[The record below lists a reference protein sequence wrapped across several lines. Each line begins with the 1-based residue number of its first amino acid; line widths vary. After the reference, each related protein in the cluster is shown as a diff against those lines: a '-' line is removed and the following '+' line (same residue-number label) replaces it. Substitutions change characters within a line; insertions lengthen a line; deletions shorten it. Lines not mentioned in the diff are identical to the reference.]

1 MITFLIKHTHRK
13 RDTLDSA
20 AKFLEV
26 LLKSHHLLF
35 GVFLGLGCLLA
46 TCLFR
51 PSISK
56 RTRLMPE
63 AIGKGIASYL
73 SAVKPVAPE
82 PVKKEPIEPII
93 RREPD
98 PSRSVEVSISQ
109 EAMYRKKGQ

>member
-1 MITFLIKHTHRK
+1 
-13 RDTLDSA
+13 
-20 AKFLEV
+20 
-26 LLKSHHLLF
+26 
-35 GVFLGLGCLLA
+35 
-46 TCLFR
+46 
-51 PSISK
+51 
-56 RTRLMPE
+56 MPE

-109 EAMYRKKGQ
+109 ESMDRKKGQ